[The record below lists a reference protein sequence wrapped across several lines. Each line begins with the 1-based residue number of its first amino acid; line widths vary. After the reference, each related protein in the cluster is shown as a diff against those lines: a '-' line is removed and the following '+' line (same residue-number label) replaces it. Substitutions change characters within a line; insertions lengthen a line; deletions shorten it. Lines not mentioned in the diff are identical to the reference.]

1 MDEFE
6 RAVKIAAGY
15 VGARMYTCK
24 ELEDKL
30 IRRKFQKETAER
42 VVSEYV
48 AAGILDDRE
57 YARLYVSEAIRL
69 SGKGMYRIKQELFK
83 KGVAGS
89 IIDEV
94 CRETEEDTYEA
105 LKEYVD
111 MRGLFDNISS
121 RKDLERLKARL
132 ARRGFSLSEI
142 NKCINEHQIHLEDE
156 F

>member
-1 MDEFE
+1 MDEYE

-15 VGARMYTCK
+15 VSARMYTCK

-30 IRRKFQKETAER
+30 LRRKFDRAVAEK

-57 YARLYVSEAIRL
+57 YAKLYASEAIRI

-89 IIDEV
+89 IIDEI
-94 CRETEEDTYEA
+94 CEDCENDTYEA
-105 LKEYVD
+105 LKEYVN
-111 MRGLFDNISS
+111 MRGLFDNITS
-121 RKDLERLKARL
+121 RKELEKLQARL
-132 ARRGFSLSEI
+132 IRRGFSLSEI
-142 NKCINEHQIHLEDE
+142 KKCIREYKISFDNEI
-156 F
+156 